1 MISKLPAGLDPG
13 QRGHGPSMFSFVLE
27 TEPGKE
33 FVAMK
38 AREIMTTP
46 AVSIGPLAKVH
57 EVARLLVD
65 SDISAVPVVDI
76 QMRVLGMVSEGDL
89 VRRKELRTQ
98 KRRSWWLERLTSG
111 DTLASDYT
119 KSHTRDVRDVMSTPV
134 ISVSEDTS
142 LADIADILEEHR
154 IKRVPVVKDG
164 TLVGIVS
171 RGDLVRELAASAR
184 SPAVAGDKSI
194 RKMLLQRL
202 KAQPWANAS
211 SLNFVVTSGIVDL
224 NGIVPSAEQRR
235 ALRVL
240 AETVPGVLAVKDRLV
255 ELPLGPA
262 GP

>member
-98 KRRSWWLERLTSG
+98 KRRSCGSNGSRAAIRSR
-111 DTLASDYT
+111 AI
-119 KSHTRDVRDVMSTPV
+119 TRK
-134 ISVSEDTS
+134 
-142 LADIADILEEHR
+142 A
-154 IKRVPVVKDG
+154 
-164 TLVGIVS
+164 
-171 RGDLVRELAASAR
+171 
-184 SPAVAGDKSI
+184 I
-194 RKMLLQRL
+194 R
-202 KAQPWANAS
+202 ATFA
-211 SLNFVVTSGIVDL
+211 T
-224 NGIVPSAEQRR
+224 
-235 ALRVL
+235 
-240 AETVPGVLAVKDRLV
+240 
-255 ELPLGPA
+255 
-262 GP
+262 